1 METAQTLAPYRAL
14 LSACPLFSGL
24 GEEAL
29 SRALAFFDARKMLFS
44 RGEFLHRAGEPL
56 SCFGL
61 VLEGGVQVASDDL
74 DGNRMIM
81 ATVSP
86 GETFGESLCFLGV
99 REAPV
104 SITAEEDSAV
114 LRLSPASLS
123 RAGADPQEAEFTRR
137 FTAMLA
143 ARTLQMNSRI
153 QILSKLTLREK
164 LLTFFSDQAKKTG
177 ADTFSVPLD
186 RKDMATYLGAD
197 RSALSRELARMKREG
212 LIDYYRNS
220 CRINR

>member
-1 METAQTLAPYRAL
+1 METAQTLAPYRAV
-14 LSACPLFSGL
+14 LSSCPLFSGL

-29 SRALAFFDARKMLFS
+29 TRALSFFGARKVLFR

-56 SCFGL
+56 TCFGL
-61 VLEGGVQVASDDL
+61 VLEGAVQVAGDDR

-104 SITAEEDSAV
+104 YITAAEDCAV
-114 LRLSPASLS
+114 LRLSPESLS
-123 RAGADPQEAEFTRR
+123 RAGADPQEAEFSRR

-143 ARTLQMNSRI
+143 ARTLRMNDRI
-153 QILSKLTLREK
+153 QILSRLTLRGK
-164 LLTFFSDQAKKTG
+164 LIAFFSDQAKKNG
-177 ADTFSVPLD
+177 SDTFSIPLD
-186 RKDMATYLGAD
+186 RADMAAYLGAD
-197 RSALSRELARMKREG
+197 RSALSRELSRMKREG

-220 CRINR
+220 FRLLR